1 MILGARVA
9 QIGVRTEELWN
20 FVYLEKKKKRKKNP
34 NFWKLRNKIVFLDSG
49 RTQNID
55 GLLTS
60 RATCWCQRSAPMVP
74 YVALTCRRALEEAKL
89 RRLAWLRRARFK
101 MNLGRR
107 IDGIGIDMGRY
118 WLWK

>member
-34 NFWKLRNKIVFLDSG
+34 NFWKLMNKIVFLDSG
-49 RTQNID
+49 RTENID

-60 RATCWCQRSAPMVP
+60 RATLSVSRPGGLDP
-74 YVALTCRRALEEAKL
+74 
-89 RRLAWLRRARFK
+89 
-101 MNLGRR
+101 N
-107 IDGIGIDMGRY
+107 
-118 WLWK
+118 